1 MNTYILPLTISTISS
16 LATLLGYLPI
26 FINKKYQNKLIP
38 LSLALS
44 AGIMLTVSLIS
55 LIPES
60 INYLNE
66 NNIILIILYTLIHI
80 NIGIIIVNILDKK
93 IDKNNNLYKLGI
105 ISTIA
110 LILHNI
116 PEGITTYLTT
126 NINQDLGIKLSIAIA
141 LHNIP
146 EGISIAIPIYYST
159 NDKKKAFFITLIAGS
174 SELFGTI
181 LAHIF
186 LKNIISNTILSIVL
200 SITAGIMINLSF
212 KELIPKS
219 LDYQNKKT
227 TIIGILL
234 GIIIMIICNILL

>member
-219 LDYQNKKT
+219 LDYQNKKI

>member
-16 LATLLGYLPI
+16 LATILGYLPI

-93 IDKNNNLYKLGI
+93 IDNNNNLYKLGI

-219 LDYQNKKT
+219 LDSQNKKI